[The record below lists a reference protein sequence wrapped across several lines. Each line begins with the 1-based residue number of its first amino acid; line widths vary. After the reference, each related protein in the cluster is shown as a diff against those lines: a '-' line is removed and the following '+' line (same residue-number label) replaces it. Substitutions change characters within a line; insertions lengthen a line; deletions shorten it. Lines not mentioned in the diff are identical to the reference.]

1 MAYEKQNWA
10 DGEAGGTPLSA
21 ARLNH
26 IETGIEEAASAADSA
41 PAWGEVTGKPSTF
54 TPASHTH
61 TIANVT
67 GLQDELDGKQESGS
81 YAAASHTHTVA
92 NVTGLQ
98 AALDGKQASGNYAA
112 SSHTH
117 TMAQVTGLEAALT
130 DITNR
135 LDALEAA
142 EPVE

>member
-1 MAYEKQNWA
+1 MYEKQNWA

-26 IETGIEEAASAADSA
+26 LETGLEQASAWAANSS
-41 PAWGEVTGKPSTF
+41 PSH
-54 TPASHTH
+54 HTH
-61 TIANVT
+61 SVSSIT
-67 GLQDELDGKQESGS
+67 GLQAALDGKQASGS
-81 YAAASHTHTVA
+81 YAPASHAHTIA

-98 AALDGKQASGNYAA
+98 AALDGKQASGSYADA
-112 SSHTH
+112 SHTH
-117 TMAQVTGLEAALT
+117 TVAQVTGLQAALT
-130 DITNR
+130 AIENR